1 MTLRQQN
8 AALVWCSVLRALS
21 PPVSSRKHVIWPE
34 LAGAKKEVINQRVN
48 QVAEVLNWRICW
60 IANRKRSPVV
70 SVSGGDWPYAGG
82 RAKRIF
88 AR

>member
-8 AALVWCSVLRALS
+8 AALVWCFSLRALS

-34 LAGAKKEVINQRVN
+34 TGGAKKEVINQRVN
-48 QVAEVLNWRICW
+48 QVAEVLQLRICW

-70 SVSGGDWPYAGG
+70 SVSVWHWPYAGG